1 MTKSLVLASSFLNNK
16 LLQAKLSSFYTNV
29 QSFGNNILYRGI
41 QNGKRVK
48 QKVEYSPSLYIP
60 SKKITNFTSLD
71 GEYLDQKIFGDIRSA
86 RDFIKQFEGV
96 SNASK
101 IYGQTRFE
109 YAFIADQHHGMVDYD
124 FDKVL
129 VGVIDIEV
137 GSENG
142 FPNPYQA
149 NEPITAIALKYLN
162 GPIYVFGC
170 GDYET
175 QGKEIYVKCRDE
187 YSLCKQFMSLWAD
200 KTPDILTGWNTK
212 FFDEPY
218 IINRFRKILGEDAT
232 KKLSPWNYIGERK
245 TNINGR
251 EMVAYNIM
259 GVESL
264 DYIELY
270 KWYAPGGKSQESYR
284 LDAIAQVELG
294 EGKISYDEFDNLH
307 ALYRLN
313 YQKFIEYNIKDV
325 ELIIKLEEKLKL
337 LELGVTLAYDT
348 KTNFED
354 IFAQTRMWDSMTYD
368 YLFQKGIIVPPRIVK
383 EKSSAFEGA
392 YVKEVQV
399 GKHDWVASFDLN
411 SLYPHLM
418 MQYNISP
425 ETLIEP
431 ENYTDEMREILSS
444 GVDVNKLLSKSVD
457 TSKLTNATITPNG
470 QFFRTDIQ
478 GFLPKMMEEMYT
490 DRSKFKKLMLK
501 AKQEY
506 EHEQDESKKYEIEK
520 RIAKYNNIQLAKKV
534 SLNSAYGALG
544 SQYFRF
550 YDLRMALGV
559 TTAGQLS
566 IRWIEAKINAW
577 MNKLLETKNAD
588 YVIAS
593 DTDSIYLRMGELVN
607 KFIKD
612 TSDKQKVISLM
623 DKICRDKLEP
633 FIDISYKELSD
644 YVHAYDQKMQ
654 MKREG
659 LSDKG
664 IWTAKK
670 RYILNVYNNEGVQY
684 NEPQMKV
691 MGLEM
696 IKSSTPSAIR
706 EKMKESISL
715 MVNGTEDD
723 IHKFI
728 AKFREDFHKL
738 PPEEISFPRGLNGL
752 NKYSD
757 AATLYKLGTPIHVK
771 GAILYNNFLK
781 QHNLTK
787 KYQLIQEG
795 EKIKFTYL
803 KMPNP
808 FKDTVIS
815 YPNRLPTELGLDNYI
830 DYDLQFDKAFLEP
843 IKVILDCMKWSTEK
857 VSSLE
862 DFFS

>member
-1 MTKSLVLASSFLNNK
+1 MS
-16 LLQAKLSSFYTNV
+16 SSFYTNV
-29 QSFGNNILYRGI
+29 QCFGSNILYRGI
-41 QNGKRVK
+41 ENGKRVK
-48 QKVEYSPSLYIP
+48 QRIEYSPSLFLP
-60 SKKITNFTSLD
+60 SKRVTNFTTLTGD
-71 GEYLDQKIFGDIRSA
+71 YLDQKVFGTTKEA
-86 RDFIKQFEGV
+86 RDYIKQFDGV
-96 SNASK
+96 SGASK
-101 IYGQTRFE
+101 VYGQTRFE
-109 YAFIADQHHGMVDYD
+109 YAFIADQHQGMVDYD
-124 FDKVL
+124 QDKVL
-129 VGVIDIEV
+129 IAVIDIEV

-142 FPNPYQA
+142 FPDPYEA
-149 NEPITAIALKYLN
+149 NEPITAIAIKYLN
-162 GPIYVFGC
+162 GKTYVFGC
-170 GDYET
+170 GDYIT
-175 QGKEIYVKCRDE
+175 QGEEVYVKCKDE
-187 YSLCKQFMSLWAD
+187 YSLCKQFMALWT
-200 KTPDILTGWNTK
+200 KVCPDILTGWNTK
-212 FFDEPY
+212 FFDVPY
-218 IINRFRKILGEDAT
+218 IINRFRKILGEDET
-232 KKLSPWNYIGERK
+232 KTLSPWKYLTERK
-245 TNINGR
+245 TRINGR
-251 EMVAYNIM
+251 ELIAYDIVGVAA
-259 GVESL
+259 L

-284 LDAIAQVELG
+284 LDNIAQVELG
-294 EGKISYDEFDNLH
+294 EGKIAYDEYDNLH

-325 ELIIKLEEKLKL
+325 ELIVRLEEKLKL

-348 KTNFED
+348 KSNYED
-354 IFAQTRMWDSMTYD
+354 IFAQTRMWDAMTYS
-368 YLFQKGIIVPPRIVK
+368 YLREKNIIVPPREVK
-383 EKSSAFEGA
+383 EKDGMFEGA
-392 YVKEVQV
+392 YVKTPKT
-399 GKHDWVASFDLN
+399 GLHDWVASFDLN

-431 ENYTDEMREILSS
+431 EDYTQEMRNVLSQ
-444 GVDVNKLLSKSVD
+444 GVSVDKLLTKSVD
-457 TSKLTNATITPNG
+457 TFRLENVTLTPNG

-478 GFLPKMMEEMYT
+478 GFLPKMMEEMYQ
-490 DRSKFKKLMLK
+490 DRSKFKKMMLA

-506 EHEQDESKKYEIEK
+506 ENQTDESKKYEIEK

-566 IRWIEAKINAW
+566 IRWIENKINEY
-577 MNKLLETKNAD
+577 MNKLLKTEED

-593 DTDSIYLRMGELVN
+593 DTDSIYLHLGELVKKVYPN
-607 KFIKD
+607 QTD
-612 TSDKQKVISLM
+612 VKQVIAFM
-623 DKICRDKLEP
+623 DKVCEDKLQP
-633 FIDISYKELSD
+633 FIDKSYQELAT

-659 LSDKG
+659 LSNKG

-706 EKMKESISL
+706 EKMKEAIQL
-715 MVNGTEDD
+715 MVNGSQED

-728 AKFREDFHKL
+728 ADFRKEFKTL
-738 PPEEISFPRGLNGL
+738 PVEEISFPRGLNGL
-752 NKYSD
+752 NTYSD
-757 AATLYKLGTPIHVK
+757 AVNLYKKGTPIHVK
-771 GAILYNNFLK
+771 GAIIYNTNLK
-781 QHNLTK
+781 RLNLTK
-787 KYQLIQEG
+787 KYPLIQEG
-795 EKIKFTYL
+795 EKVKFTYL

-815 YPNRLPTELGLDNYI
+815 YPSRLPKEFEMQQYI
-830 DYDLQFDKAFLEP
+830 DYDMQFDKAFLEP

-857 VSSLE
+857 TSSIE

>member
-1 MTKSLVLASSFLNNK
+1 MAN
-16 LLQAKLSSFYTNV
+16 FYTNV
-29 QSFGNNILYRGI
+29 QCFGNNILYRGI
-41 QNGKRVK
+41 KNGQRIKERI
-48 QKVEYSPSLYIP
+48 EYSPSLYLP
-60 SKKITNFTSLD
+60 SRRNPQGIYSSLT
-71 GEYLDQKIFGDIRSA
+71 GLPLDQKIFGDIRAA
-86 RDFIKQFEGV
+86 RDYIKQFDGLPGSPV
-96 SNASK
+96 

-109 YAFIADQHHGMVDYD
+109 YAFIADQHRGMIDYD
-124 FDKVL
+124 FDKISI
-129 VGVIDIEV
+129 GIIDIEV

-142 FPNPYQA
+142 FPDPYKA
-149 NEPITAIALKYLN
+149 EEPITAIAIKYLN

-175 QGKEIYVKCRDE
+175 QGQEIYVKCKDE
-187 YSLCKQFMSLWAD
+187 YSLCKQFMALWT
-200 KTPDILTGWNTK
+200 KKCPDVLTGWNTK

-218 IINRFRKILGEDAT
+218 IINRFRKIIGEDET

-245 TNINGR
+245 TVINGR
-251 EMVAYNIM
+251 PMIAYNIM

-294 EGKISYDEFDNLH
+294 EGKISYDEYDNLH
-307 ALYRLN
+307 SLYRLN
-313 YQKFIEYNIKDV
+313 FQKFIEYNIKDV
-325 ELIIKLEEKLKL
+325 ELIVKLEDKLKL

-354 IFAQTRMWDSMTYD
+354 IFAQTRMWDSLTYA
-368 YLFQKGIIVPPRIVK
+368 YLFEKNIIVPPRIVK
-383 EKSSAFEGA
+383 EKDGMFEGA

-399 GKHDWVASFDLN
+399 GAHAWVASFDLN

-431 ENYTDEMREILSS
+431 EQYTSEMRKLLSS
-444 GVDVNKLLSKSVD
+444 GVSVEKLLSKTKD
-457 TSKLTNATITPNG
+457 TSKLQDVTLTPNG

-490 DRSKFKKLMLK
+490 DRSKFKKLMLQ

-506 EHEQDESKKYEIEK
+506 EHETDESKKYEIEK

-566 IRWIEAKINAW
+566 IRWIEAKINQW
-577 MNKLLETKNAD
+577 MNKIIGGETKD

-593 DTDSIYLRMGELVN
+593 DTDSIYLCMSDLVN

-623 DKICRDKLEP
+623 DKICKDKIEP
-633 FIDISYKELSD
+633 FIDVSYKELAD

-696 IKSSTPSAIR
+696 IKSSTPAAIR
-706 EKMKESISL
+706 EKMKEAITI
-715 MVNGTEDD
+715 MMNGTEDD
-723 IHKFI
+723 IHIFI
-728 AKFREDFHKL
+728 KRAKEDFMNL
-738 PPEEISFPRGLNGL
+738 PPEEISSPRGCNGL
-752 NKYSD
+752 SKYTDSLQ
-757 AATLYKLGTPIHVK
+757 LYKLGTPMHVK
-771 GAILYNNFLK
+771 GAILYNHYLQK
-781 QHNLTK
+781 MNLTK
-787 KYQLIQEG
+787 KYPLIQEG
-795 EKIKFTYL
+795 EKLKYSYL

-815 YPNRLPTELGLDNYI
+815 FPGRLPKEFGLDDYI
-830 DYDLQFDKAFLEP
+830 DYDLQFEKSFLEP
-843 IKVILDCMKWSTEK
+843 IKVILTCMKWSTEK

-862 DFFS
+862 DFFT

>member
-1 MTKSLVLASSFLNNK
+1 MS
-16 LLQAKLSSFYTNV
+16 
-29 QSFGNNILYRGI
+29 G
-41 QNGKRVK
+41 
-48 QKVEYSPSLYIP
+48 
-60 SKKITNFTSLD
+60 
-71 GEYLDQKIFGDIRSA
+71 
-86 RDFIKQFEGV
+86 
-96 SNASK
+96 ASK
-101 IYGQTRFE
+101 VYGQTRFE
-109 YAFIADQHHGMVDYD
+109 YAFIADQHQGMVDYD
-124 FDKVL
+124 QDKVL
-129 VGVIDIEV
+129 IAVIDIEV

-142 FPNPYQA
+142 FPNPYEA
-149 NEPITAIALKYLN
+149 NEPITAIAIKYLN
-162 GPIYVFGC
+162 GKTYVFGC
-170 GDYET
+170 GDYIT
-175 QGKEIYVKCRDE
+175 QGEEVYVKCKDE
-187 YSLCKQFMSLWAD
+187 YSLCKQFMALWT
-200 KTPDILTGWNTK
+200 KVCPDILTGWNTK
-212 FFDEPY
+212 FFDVPY
-218 IINRFRKILGEDAT
+218 IINRFRKILGEDET
-232 KKLSPWNYIGERK
+232 KTLSPWKYLTERK
-245 TNINGR
+245 TRINGR
-251 EMVAYNIM
+251 ELIAYDIVGVAA
-259 GVESL
+259 L

-284 LDAIAQVELG
+284 LDNIAQVELG
-294 EGKISYDEFDNLH
+294 EGKIAYDEYDNLH

-325 ELIIKLEEKLKL
+325 ELIVRLEEKLKL

-348 KTNFED
+348 KSNYED
-354 IFAQTRMWDSMTYD
+354 IFAQTRMWDAMTYS
-368 YLFQKGIIVPPRIVK
+368 YLREKNIIVPPREVK
-383 EKSSAFEGA
+383 EKDGMFEGA
-392 YVKEVQV
+392 YVKTPKT
-399 GKHDWVASFDLN
+399 GLHDWVASFDLN

-431 ENYTDEMREILSS
+431 EDYTQEMRNVLSQ
-444 GVDVNKLLSKSVD
+444 GVSVDKLLTKSVD
-457 TSKLTNATITPNG
+457 TSGLENVTLTPNG

-478 GFLPKMMEEMYT
+478 GFLPKMMEEMYQ
-490 DRSKFKKLMLK
+490 DRSKFKKMMLA

-506 EHEQDESKKYEIEK
+506 ENETDESKKYEIEK

-566 IRWIEAKINAW
+566 IRWIENKINQY
-577 MNKLLETKNAD
+577 MNNLLKTEED

-593 DTDSIYLRMGELVN
+593 DTDSIYLHLGELVKKVYPN
-607 KFIKD
+607 QTD
-612 TSDKQKVISLM
+612 VKQVIAFM
-623 DKICRDKLEP
+623 DKVCEDKLQP
-633 FIDISYKELSD
+633 FIDKSYQELAT

-659 LSDKG
+659 LSNKG

-706 EKMKESISL
+706 EKMKEAIQL
-715 MVNGTEDD
+715 MVNGSQED

-728 AKFREDFHKL
+728 ADFRKEFKTL
-738 PPEEISFPRGLNGL
+738 PVEEISFPRGLNGL
-752 NKYSD
+752 NTYSD
-757 AATLYKLGTPIHVK
+757 AVNLYKKGTPIHVK
-771 GAILYNNFLK
+771 GAIIYNTNLK
-781 QHNLTK
+781 RLNLTK
-787 KYQLIQEG
+787 KYPLIQEG
-795 EKIKFTYL
+795 EKVKFTYL

-815 YPNRLPTELGLDNYI
+815 YPSRLPKEFEMQQYI
-830 DYDLQFDKAFLEP
+830 DYDMQFDKAFLEP

-857 VSSLE
+857 TSSIE